1 MKDILYKKRESLK
14 HRRKMISIIEHTED
28 EKCRSAVHKSF
39 VYIVTRADSVENT
52 VAKPE
57 IYIRKAFDT
66 KLQEE
71 KFSFRVKGC
80 FYMARDRFIFKVDF
94 CHTLR
99 IDIVWKHKV
108 FSPKK
113 SVTLT

>member
-1 MKDILYKKRESLK
+1 MKDILYKKKESLRN
-14 HRRKMISIIEHTED
+14 RRKMISIIEHSED
-28 EKCRSAVHKSF
+28 EQCRTAVHKSF
-39 VYIVTRADSVENT
+39 VYIVTRADCLENNVER
-52 VAKPE
+52 PE
-57 IYIRKAFDT
+57 IFIRKAFDN
-66 KLQEE
+66 KLLEE

-80 FYMARDRFIFKVDF
+80 FYMTKDRFIFKVEF

-99 IDIVWKHKV
+99 IDIVWKDKV

>member
-1 MKDILYKKRESLK
+1 MRDILYKKKESLR
-14 HRRKMISIIEHTED
+14 HRRKMISIIEHSED
-28 EKCRSAVHKSF
+28 EQCRSAVHKSF
-39 VYIVTRADSVENT
+39 VYIVTRADTIEKGIE
-52 VAKPE
+52 KPE
-57 IYIRKAFDT
+57 IFVRKNFNT

-71 KFSFRVKGC
+71 RFAFRVKGC
-80 FYMARDRFIFKVDF
+80 FYMSKDRFIFRVDF

-99 IDIVWKHKV
+99 VDIVWKNKA